1 MSPEIVKLTLLK
13 LVESTPNDQELGDI
27 VRQLYYK
34 IKKYE
39 TTNSIKSEPTTIS
52 NAD

>member
-1 MSPEIVKLTLLK
+1 MDSEVLKEVLIK
-13 LVESTPNDQELGDI
+13 LVETTPNDQELGDS
-27 VRQLYYK
+27 VRKLYYK

-39 TTNSIKSEPTTIS
+39 TTNSIKPQSSTIS